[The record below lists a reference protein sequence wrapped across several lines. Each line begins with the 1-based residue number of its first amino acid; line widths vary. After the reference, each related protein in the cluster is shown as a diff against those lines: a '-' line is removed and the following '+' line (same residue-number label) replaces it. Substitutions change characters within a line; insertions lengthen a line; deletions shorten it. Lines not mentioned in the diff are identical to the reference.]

1 MGVRFWGA
9 KQAGKL
15 ETCPK
20 YSIQKKDHCGPL
32 YMWTRLKKG
41 PHHGDSYVFYEFIP
55 LSSVFLSVAYTTGPK
70 TEDLCRLCQ
79 GGWERGTPSAQVRSR
94 PHRVPGFQYQV
105 GVQTRKVARGS
116 TWCQEGKKVDKSKA
130 VFGFA
135 PWLHHACVG
144 PASKGDN
151 LETFCSMCKWPR
163 QPRWIQ
169 DPELPDDE
177 EEKLFFTMIN
187 LDMSNIT
194 EVRRLTKLEM
204 EGCIDQAG
212 LDEFVKAFPISH
224 IKSIKCRWDNA
235 SSART
240 NWKNYYVYICFT
252 IEQCSGPYS
261 ITLVDREMDYMII
274 PQKSG

>member
-1 MGVRFWGA
+1 M
-9 KQAGKL
+9 
-15 ETCPK
+15 
-20 YSIQKKDHCGPL
+20 
-32 YMWTRLKKG
+32 
-41 PHHGDSYVFYEFIP
+41 
-55 LSSVFLSVAYTTGPK
+55 
-70 TEDLCRLCQ
+70 
-79 GGWERGTPSAQVRSR
+79 
-94 PHRVPGFQYQV
+94 
-105 GVQTRKVARGS
+105 ARGS

-135 PWLHHACVG
+135 PWLHHASVG

-204 EGCIDQAG
+204 EGCINQAG

-224 IKSIKCRWDNA
+224 IKSIKCR
-235 SSART
+235 
-240 NWKNYYVYICFT
+240 
-252 IEQCSGPYS
+252 
-261 ITLVDREMDYMII
+261 
-274 PQKSG
+274 